1 MALKIITFFFIN
13 KEFENTTYIE
23 DYGAEV
29 NWVSYIL
36 STLHFQN
43 TTEKKL

>member
-1 MALKIITFFFIN
+1 MALKIITFFL
-13 KEFENTTYIE
+13 EFENTTYIE